1 MEDLGLLEI
10 VLPEIQALKG
20 VAQPAQYHKEGDVY
34 NHTMQALGSI
44 PEGEPLSLYW
54 AVLLHDIGKPD
65 TFSLEERIRFDGHA
79 EKSSE
84 IARDILKRLK
94 FSRNFIKKVCWLVEQ
109 HMSVYNVLEM
119 PKATRIKW
127 FLKPWFLEL
136 LELNKHDILG
146 TDPQDLSTY
155 KEIKELYSKEV
166 GELPDKLPKIL
177 SGKDIMEIKGMKPGP
192 ALGSILEELEDL
204 QLESIITTREQALE
218 WLVNYPEHE

>member
-1 MEDLGLLEI
+1 
-10 VLPEIQALKG
+10 
-20 VAQPAQYHKEGDVY
+20 
-34 NHTMQALGSI
+34 
-44 PEGEPLSLYW
+44 
-54 AVLLHDIGKPD
+54 
-65 TFSLEERIRFDGHA
+65 
-79 EKSSE
+79 
-84 IARDILKRLK
+84 
-94 FSRNFIKKVCWLVEQ
+94 
-109 HMSVYNVLEM
+109 MSVYNVLEM